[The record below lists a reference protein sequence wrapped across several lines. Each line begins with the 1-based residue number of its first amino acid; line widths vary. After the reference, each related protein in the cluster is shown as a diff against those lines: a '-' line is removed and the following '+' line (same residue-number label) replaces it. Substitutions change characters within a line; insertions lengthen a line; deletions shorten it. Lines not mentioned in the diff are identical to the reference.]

1 MYIKEQLTSDMKQA
15 MKDREN
21 GKLRL
26 SVIRMVR
33 SNIKNVEINDKR
45 ELTDEEV
52 LSVLMKE
59 VKMRRDSL
67 AEFEKAGRI
76 ELAEQAAAEI
86 EILQDYLPE
95 PLRDDELRVIV
106 ADVIADTGIDSI
118 KSMGKVMPDRKSVG

>member
-1 MYIKEQLTSDMKQA
+1 
-15 MKDREN
+15 
-21 GKLRL
+21 
-26 SVIRMVR
+26 MVR

-95 PLRDDELRVIV
+95 PLSDDELRVIV

-118 KSMGKVMPDRKSVG
+118 KSMGKVMPLIMAKVQGRADGKRINMMVKEILK